1 MGLLWLKALHIIAVI
16 SWMAGLLYLPRLFIY
31 HVDAPAGS
39 VQSETFKVM
48 ERRLFRYI
56 MRPAMIVTWLTGPT
70 LLWQLGMYRDGWAWA
85 KLALVAGLTVMHE
98 VMGVWRRD
106 FENDKNTRSA
116 LFYRYVNEAPTLL
129 MIAIV
134 ILVVV
139 KPF

>member
-31 HVDAPAGS
+31 HVDAPVGS
-39 VQSETFKVM
+39 PQSETFKVM

-56 MRPAMIVTWLTGPT
+56 MRPAMIVTWLTGPV
-70 LLWQLGMYRDGWAWA
+70 LLWQMGMYRDGWAWA
-85 KLALVAGLTVMHE
+85 KLLLVAGLTAAHE
-98 VMGVWRRD
+98 MMGVWRND
-106 FENDKNTRSA
+106 FERDQNIRPQ
-116 LFYRYVNEAPTLL
+116 LFYRYINEVPTVL
-129 MIAIV
+129 MILIV